1 MTEYEMN
8 RILKAM
14 EEHDAK
20 LSKAPIEATWKFLIE
35 AGIETEE
42 SRRKHE
48 AKLKRKERKK

>member
-8 RILKAM
+8 RMLEAM
-14 EEHDAK
+14 DRHNAELAK
-20 LSKAPIEATWKFLIE
+20 SKEATWAFLIK

>member
-14 EEHDAK
+14 EEHGAE
-20 LSKAPIEATWKFLIE
+20 LSKSKDATWKFLID

-48 AKLKRKERKK
+48 EKEKKRERKK

>member
-14 EEHDAK
+14 EEHDAR
-20 LSKAPIEATWKFLIE
+20 LSKSEEATWAFLIK